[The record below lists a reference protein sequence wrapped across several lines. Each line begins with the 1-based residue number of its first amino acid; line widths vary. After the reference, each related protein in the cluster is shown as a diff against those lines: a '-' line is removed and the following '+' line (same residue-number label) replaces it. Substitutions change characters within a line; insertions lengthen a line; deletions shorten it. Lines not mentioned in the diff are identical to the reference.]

1 MNGAVPA
8 RAPLDRLERRAL
20 VAGLLLLALCL
31 VAAPGNPRQFFQSYL
46 QAYLFWIGISVGC
59 LAIAM
64 MHHLVGGSWG
74 LPVRRLLEA
83 GGRTLPL
90 MALLFLPILL
100 GVRTLYEWARPEAV
114 AANPVLQT
122 KTLYLN
128 VPGFTV
134 RAIVY
139 FAIWIAAAHWLA
151 KWSLEQDR
159 TADPALTTR
168 LRVLSGPGLVLYG
181 LTATFSAI
189 DWGMSLE
196 PEWHSTMYGM
206 VFMASHGLQA
216 LGFVII
222 TAFLLARLGPL
233 SEVASPPRFQDLGN
247 LTLTFLMLWTYT
259 AFCEFLIIWA
269 ENLTD
274 EIPWYLHRT
283 TGGWQLVAIAL
294 IVLQFALPFLLLLS
308 RVVKRRAGWLA
319 AVGAGILIMRM
330 VDYFWL
336 VAPTFHPGAFSLH
349 WMDVVAPLALGGLW
363 IAMFAGRLRA
373 GALVPQH
380 DPRLPSTAEEA
391 GGMPA

>member
-1 MNGAVPA
+1 MNGTGPAV
-8 RAPLDRLERRAL
+8 LRLERLQRRAL
-20 VAGLLLLALCL
+20 AVGVLLLALCV

-46 QAYLFWIGISVGC
+46 QAYLFWIGISLGC

-64 MHHLVGGSWG
+64 LHHLVGGSWG

-83 GGRTLPL
+83 GARTLPL
-90 MALLFLPILL
+90 MALLFLPILV

-114 AANPVLQT
+114 AANPVLQE

-128 VPGFTV
+128 VPGFVV
-134 RAIVY
+134 RALVY
-139 FAIWIAAAHWLA
+139 FAIWIAVAHFLA

-159 TADPALTTR
+159 TADPSFTGR
-168 LRVLSGPGLVLYG
+168 LRALSAPGLLLYG
-181 LTATFSAI
+181 LTVTFSAI

-206 VFMASHGLQA
+206 VFMASDGLQA
-216 LGFVII
+216 LGFVIVA
-222 TAFLLARLGPL
+222 AFLLARLGPL
-233 SEVASPPRFQDLGN
+233 SDVASPPRFQDLGN

-283 TGGWQLVAIAL
+283 TGGWQGIAIAL

-308 RVVKRRAGWLA
+308 RAIKRRGALLA
-319 AVGAGILIMRM
+319 AVGAGILVMRL

-336 VAPTFHPGAFSLH
+336 VAPSFHPGVFTLH

-363 IAMFAGRLRA
+363 IAVFVGRLRRE
-373 GALVPQH
+373 ALVPLH
-380 DPRLPSTAEEA
+380 DPRLASAVERA

>member
-1 MNGAVPA
+1 MNGTGPA
-8 RAPLDRLERRAL
+8 APRLERLQRRAL
-20 VAGLLLLALCL
+20 AVGVLLLALCL

-46 QAYLFWIGISVGC
+46 QAYLFWIGISLGC
-59 LAIAM
+59 LAVAM
-64 MHHLVGGSWG
+64 LHHLVGGSWG

-83 GGRTLPL
+83 GARTLPL
-90 MALLFLPILL
+90 MALLFLPILV

-114 AANPVLQT
+114 AANPVLQQ

-128 VPGFTV
+128 VPGFVV
-134 RAIVY
+134 RALFY
-139 FAIWIAAAHWLA
+139 FAVWIAAAHFLA

-159 TADPALTTR
+159 TAEPSLTGR

-222 TAFLLARLGPL
+222 AAFLLARLGPL
-233 SEVASPPRFQDLGN
+233 SDVASPLRFQDLGN

-283 TGGWQLVAIAL
+283 TGGWRGVAIAL
-294 IVLQFALPFLLLLS
+294 VVLQFALPFLLLLS
-308 RVVKRRAGWLA
+308 RVVKRRGALLA
-319 AVGAGILIMRM
+319 AVGAGILVMRL

-336 VAPTFHPGAFSLH
+336 VAPTFHPGVFSLH
-349 WMDVVAPLALGGLW
+349 WMDLVAPAALGGLW
-363 IAMFAGRLRA
+363 IAVFAGRLQG
-373 GALVPQH
+373 GALVPLH
-380 DPRLPSTAEEA
+380 DPRLAASVEHS
-391 GGMPA
+391 GGLHA

>member
-1 MNGAVPA
+1 MNGTGPSVP
-8 RAPLDRLERRAL
+8 RLERLQRRAL
-20 VAGLLLLALCL
+20 AVGVLLLALCV

-46 QAYLFWIGISVGC
+46 QAYLFWIGISLGC

-64 MHHLVGGSWG
+64 LHHLVGGSWG

-83 GGRTLPL
+83 GARTLPL
-90 MALLFLPILL
+90 MALLFLPILV

-114 AANPVLQT
+114 AANPVLQE
-122 KTLYLN
+122 KALYLN
-128 VPGFTV
+128 VPGFVV
-134 RAIVY
+134 RALVY
-139 FAIWIAAAHWLA
+139 FAIWIAVAHLLA

-159 TADPALTTR
+159 TADPSFTGR
-168 LRVLSGPGLVLYG
+168 LRALSAPGLLLYG
-181 LTATFSAI
+181 LTVTFSAI

-206 VFMASHGLQA
+206 VFMASYGLQA
-216 LGFVII
+216 LGFVIVA
-222 TAFLLARLGPL
+222 AFLLARLGPL
-233 SEVASPPRFQDLGN
+233 SDVASPPRFQDLGN

-283 TGGWQLVAIAL
+283 TGGWQGIAIAL

-308 RVVKRRAGWLA
+308 RAIKRRGTLLA
-319 AVGAGILIMRM
+319 AVGAGILVMRL

-336 VAPTFHPGAFSLH
+336 VAPSFHPGVLSIH
-349 WMDVVAPLALGGLW
+349 WMDVVAPAALGGLW
-363 IAMFAGRLRA
+363 IAVFARRLQG
-373 GALVPQH
+373 GALVPLH
-380 DPRLPSTAEEA
+380 DPRLASAVEHP
-391 GGMPA
+391 GGMHA